1 MNPDLALLVAVAA
14 GLVVLCAVVAVPFGG
29 WLILRHMDHLRRIE
43 RREAGLPEA
52 PREPRKKREPI
63 PEGIRKMI
71 QPFESSQVRRG
82 LEEECQELYDGGV
95 PWSEIQRTLEQQ
107 LSD

>member
-1 MNPDLALLVAVAA
+1 MAA
-14 GLVVLCAVVAVPFGG
+14 GLLIAVLVVAVPFGG
-29 WLILRHMDHLRRIE
+29 WLIWRHMDHLRRIE
-43 RREAGLPEA
+43 RREAGLPEV

-63 PEGIRKMI
+63 PEGIRKLI
-71 QPFESSQVRRG
+71 QPFESPQVRRG
-82 LEEECQELYDGGV
+82 LEEECQEMYDGGA